1 MTDIALP
8 VVVGAAVIDSI
19 NPCAFGV
26 LIFFLGYMFKIA
38 KDKKRLLVDGMGY
51 IIGVY
56 FTYLFLGVLVYL
68 AISNFIEV
76 FRPIS
81 TTFYQIVG
89 GIIILFGILEL
100 KEFVTERGPTLQI
113 LPKFSVKIKEW
124 TYSLTKATVKN
135 KYKSFLLAV
144 VLGFL
149 VALVEL
155 PCTGAP
161 YIAVIT
167 ILTQAGVPLISA
179 LPLLMAYNVIF
190 VLPLA
195 GITYIVY
202 KGTTA
207 KSLMSWKNSH
217 KIFMRL
223 ASGILLIALG
233 LFIFFFDVFFG
244 G

>member
-1 MTDIALP
+1 ML
-8 VVVGAAVIDSI
+8 
-19 NPCAFGV
+19 
-26 LIFFLGYMFKIA
+26 KIS
-38 KDKKRLLVDGMGY
+38 KDKRKVLVDGTGY
-51 IIGVY
+51 VIGVY
-56 FTYLFLGVLVYL
+56 LTYLFLGALVYL
-68 AISNFIEV
+68 AISNFIEI

-100 KEFVTERGPTLQI
+100 KDFVMPERGPSLQI
-113 LPKFSVKIKEW
+113 LPQFAEKVKKW
-124 TYSLTKATVKN
+124 TAGYGKVSMKTG
-135 KYKSFLLAV
+135 YKSLWIAV
-144 VLGFL
+144 LLGFL

-167 ILTQAGVPLISA
+167 ILTQQGIPLIGA
-179 LPLLMAYNVIF
+179 LPLLMVYNIIF

-195 GITYIVY
+195 GITLLVY
-202 KGTTA
+202 RGMGT
-207 KSLMSWKNSH
+207 KSLMEWKNSH